1 MRGYEQM
8 SFEQGVFRVL
18 LRKCYLMGGWSSF
31 RARMDHNGTRTTRGQ
46 KNGKIRENCERAL
59 LKLYQTGV
67 DHHSFVFLLHYSC
80 LSDGPRRI
88 FKGLCAAGDE
98 IFKYGSPEGLT

>member
-1 MRGYEQM
+1 MWGYEQM
-8 SFEQGVFRVL
+8 SFEQGGVQGPAPQMIFD
-18 LRKCYLMGGWSSF
+18 GGGSSF

-46 KNGKIRENCERAL
+46 KNGKIRANCERAL
-59 LKLYQTGV
+59 LKSYQTGV

-98 IFKYGSPEGLT
+98 NVTI